1 MNTMTIYELAER
13 TAEVMNEENWC
24 QYTTAQVKT
33 KSSLGYERMVVVGRC
48 AYGRAV
54 ELGGAKVALRLWC
67 AFSRHFGTTIAVV
80 NDIHGLPAIK
90 RHLLEFA
97 ATDPARINACL
108 DAMGVSRVTV

>member
-1 MNTMTIYELAER
+1 MTIYELAER

-54 ELGGAKVALRLWC
+54 ELG
-67 AFSRHFGTTIAVV
+67 
-80 NDIHGLPAIK
+80 
-90 RHLLEFA
+90 
-97 ATDPARINACL
+97 
-108 DAMGVSRVTV
+108 